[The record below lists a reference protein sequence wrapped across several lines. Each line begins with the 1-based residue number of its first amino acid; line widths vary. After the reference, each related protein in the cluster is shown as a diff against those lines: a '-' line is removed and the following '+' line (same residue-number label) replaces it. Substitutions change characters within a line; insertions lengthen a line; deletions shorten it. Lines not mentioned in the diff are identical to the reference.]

1 MKEEDIIS
9 LLNDNSDAE
18 NKAKLIEWANSSD
31 ENREEYYRIKNLLA
45 LTGSTA
51 GTIKVSDQQLTD
63 LMQKISKSKKTK
75 MRQLV
80 YQVSKYAAVI
90 MITFFIARIVF
101 TDTYRKDGDQKW
113 LEISTQSGQTA
124 EMLLPDGTKV
134 WLNALTNIQYPSNF
148 SASNREVKITG
159 EAFFKVKHDENSP
172 FVVRTNNYS
181 VKVLGTSFNVTAYQ
195 NDAYS
200 KTTLVEGKIVLL
212 NAEDKEIKTL
222 VPGQL
227 FSFNNNDQ
235 RYQVSQVSTNYYTSW
250 KDGYFAFDQEK
261 LESIAAKLER
271 IYAVKI
277 TIPEAKVKGY
287 SFTGTIMKNKPLEQ
301 ILRIIELTAPI
312 KVTVNRI
319 SDKEDQV
326 TIVSK
331 N

>member
-1 MKEEDIIS
+1 
-9 LLNDNSDAE
+9 
-18 NKAKLIEWANSSD
+18 
-31 ENREEYYRIKNLLA
+31 
-45 LTGSTA
+45 
-51 GTIKVSDQQLTD
+51 
-63 LMQKISKSKKTK
+63 
-75 MRQLV
+75 
-80 YQVSKYAAVI
+80 
-90 MITFFIARIVF
+90 
-101 TDTYRKDGDQKW
+101 
-113 LEISTQSGQTA
+113 
-124 EMLLPDGTKV
+124 MLLPDGTKV